1 MLLLL
6 GLGVVAAIVLRLM
19 TVGERQRL
27 LDRAESI
34 LRLVIEVARRR
45 RPELELFRDALRTRT
60 PIAVMTPV
68 VLLAG
73 LAMFAFTRFGA
84 GAPGGSAALNSLY
97 WGGSFGPRT
106 TNGEWWRLA
115 TSMLIHPTTFLLVVN
130 ALALVTVAP
139 LVERYAG
146 TVAFI
151 VVYCMAG
158 LIASVVN
165 LWWYP
170 VAVSG
175 AASGPI
181 FGLYGLMLSS
191 LLWNRF
197 HRRSEPAQPDDTPSE
212 PAAVV
217 IPMSAIIRTLP
228 AAVAFVACNMM
239 IDDLAADAQLA
250 AFGVGF
256 VGGLVITRRSSLEKP
271 SVRRT
276 SLVAVIACAVV
287 LALAFPV
294 RGIADV
300 KPEIE
305 RVVTLEDRTA
315 GAYQATYE
323 RYKHGQVSAEALAQQ
338 IDRTILPDL
347 QEAVDRLKALER
359 VPQEHQRFVA
369 DAEEYLHLRIKS
381 WQLRAQALRRT
392 GRIPER
398 DGRVTG
404 ISADADWRM
413 RAEAQYRTD
422 LAISGR
428 SEGAERASLEA
439 LRRLRP

>member
-27 LDRAESI
+27 LDRAESV
-34 LRLVIEVARRR
+34 LRQVIEVARRR
-45 RPELELFRDALRTRT
+45 RPELELFRDELRSRT
-60 PIAVMTPV
+60 PVAVMTPV

-73 LAMFAFTRFGA
+73 LAMFAFTHFGA
-84 GAPGGSAALNSLY
+84 GAPGGSAALNSLH

-130 ALALVTVAP
+130 VFALITVAP

-181 FGLYGLMLSS
+181 FGLYGLMLAS

-197 HRRSEPAQPDDTPSE
+197 HRRPEPQPDDTPGE

-217 IPMSAIIRTLP
+217 IPVSAIIRTLP
-228 AAVAFVACNMM
+228 AAVAFVACNTL

-256 VGGLVITRRSSLEKP
+256 VGGLLITRRSSLEKP

-276 SLVAVIACAVV
+276 SLVAVVACAIV

-305 RVVTLEDRTA
+305 RVVALEDRTA
-315 GAYQATYE
+315 GAYEATYE
-323 RYKHGQVSAEALAQQ
+323 RYKDGKVSAEALAQQ

-347 QEAVDRLKALER
+347 QKADDRLEALER
-359 VPQEHQRFVA
+359 VPREHQRLVA

-398 DGRVTG
+398 NDRVTG
-404 ISADADWRM
+404 ISADAEWRT

-428 SEGAERASLEA
+428 SEGAERASREA